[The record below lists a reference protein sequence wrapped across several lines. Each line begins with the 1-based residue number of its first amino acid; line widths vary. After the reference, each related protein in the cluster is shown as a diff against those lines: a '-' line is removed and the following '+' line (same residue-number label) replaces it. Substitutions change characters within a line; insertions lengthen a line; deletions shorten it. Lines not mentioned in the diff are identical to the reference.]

1 MGRDIVGKIILNTGV
16 KPELLE
22 KIARDLMRKIEDQP
36 SHWNTSHAEDDLDKI
51 TWREATIPEALLG
64 EIEKFQE
71 EYKKQRPKP
80 PRHNHF
86 MEGKIRKRKVKIR
99 LLGKRN

>member
-1 MGRDIVGKIILNTGV
+1 
-16 KPELLE
+16 
-22 KIARDLMRKIEDQP
+22 MRKIEDQP
-36 SHWNTSHAEDDLDKI
+36 LHWQTSQAEDDLDKI

-80 PRHNHF
+80 SRHDDLFF